1 MRKRRGTGRQ
11 DIIRQMRV
19 WAWMAAGIVG
29 LGSLAAAGCS
39 NPLGVEYEYD
49 EQLYLG
55 TNGSA
60 DLVINASIPAFVAL
74 RGLPLN
80 PDPSVPVDRDQVRQ
94 AFSDP
99 GCGEVTV
106 NRPWMR
112 NGRRFV
118 QVVLEQNHVGNFA
131 TCGPVSWSTYSFVRS
146 TGEGGVDEVHYSQ
159 VVGPP
164 TAGDPGPVN
173 WTGEELVGFKIH
185 APSTVLYHNVRR
197 LEDGEPGDAERGNI
211 LTWEQT
217 LADRRAGRLLHLD
230 VRMLAQSILTRTLL
244 LFVGSFLA
252 AVLVLI
258 VAIWYVLRR
267 AKKRG
272 PLGGRVSPPPA

>member
-1 MRKRRGTGRQ
+1 
-11 DIIRQMRV
+11 MRV

-29 LGSLAAAGCS
+29 LGSLAVAGCG

-55 TNGSA
+55 VDGSA
-60 DLVINASIPAFVAL
+60 ELVINASIPALVAL
-74 RGLPLN
+74 RNLPLN
-80 PDPSVPVDRDQVRQ
+80 PDPAVPVDRDQVRQ

-106 NRPWMR
+106 NRPWTR

-118 QVVLEQNHVGNFA
+118 QVVLEQNHVGHFA
-131 TCGPVSWSTYSFVRS
+131 NCGPVNWSTYSFVRS

-159 VVGPP
+159 VVGAPA
-164 TAGDPGPVN
+164 AGDPGNVN

-185 APSTVLYHNVRR
+185 APSSILYHNVRR
-197 LEDGEPGDAERGNI
+197 LEDGEPGEADRGNI

-217 LADRRAGRLLHLD
+217 LADRRAGRQLHLD
-230 VRMLAQSILTRTLL
+230 VRMLGQSILTRTLV

-252 AVLVLI
+252 AVLVLMA
-258 VAIWYVLRR
+258 AIWYVLRR
-267 AKKRG
+267 ARKRVAI
-272 PLGGRVSPPPA
+272 GGRPGFPSA